1 MKLIFVV
8 KILLSLLFLLSV
20 SLTPRGCDG
29 YENGYIILSNSL
41 TIQRDSKSEYAKSPY
56 IFTWGHVLFSPEL
69 ENCPIKDRDYYE
81 HVPSGQIC
89 KDPYGVPGWALEFH
103 AMLIASIEVCQV
115 VP

>member
-8 KILLSLLFLLSV
+8 KILLSLLLLLSV
-20 SLTPRGCDG
+20 SLTPRGWDG
-29 YENGYIILSNSL
+29 NGNGYIILSFLL
-41 TIQRDSKSEYAKSPY
+41 TVLRDSEYASS

-89 KDPYGVPGWALEFH
+89 KDSYGVPGWALEFH
-103 AMLIASIEVCQV
+103 AMLIAPIEVCQV

>member
-8 KILLSLLFLLSV
+8 KILLSLLLLLSV

-41 TIQRDSKSEYAKSPY
+41 TIQRDSKSEYANSPY
-56 IFTWGHVLFSPEL
+56 IFTWGHVLSSPEL

-89 KDPYGVPGWALEFH
+89 KDSYGVPGWALEFH
-103 AMLIASIEVCQV
+103 AMLNVSIEVCQV

>member
-20 SLTPRGCDG
+20 SLTPRGWDG
-29 YENGYIILSNSL
+29 NGNGYIILSNSL
-41 TIQRDSKSEYAKSPY
+41 TIQKDSKNEYASSV
-56 IFTWGHVLFSPEL
+56 FTWGHVLFSPEL